1 MIKNSK
7 EEFKERLNN
16 IKEKCIHHQN
26 LRENRLY
33 QELEEALDN
42 EENILSHK
50 SDQNGEQK
58 GLFLT
63 KEKKV
68 KLQDKSK

>member
-1 MIKNSK
+1 
-7 EEFKERLNN
+7 
-16 IKEKCIHHQN
+16 
-26 LRENRLY
+26 LY

-68 KLQDKSK
+68 KL